1 MGAPPAKNKNQI
13 RIQNNINT
21 NVTLEFDAH
30 NAPYTAPVGEAIGM
44 DLYYVNTHP
53 FHIHVNPFQLA
64 MDTEHRNSDSIFGGT
79 YASNLTASGWFNSGD
94 WHDTLLIPDE
104 RHGLH
109 TSYGPLDTSKLWGKN
124 YMRVLMQTD
133 RFTGRS
139 VVHCHILQ
147 HEDKGMMVVVNF
159 TGEEGTRPTHSAWHL
174 ACFLLPYSLILTHS
188 PTHTYSVR
196 TY

>member
-13 RIQNNINT
+13 RIQNHPNT
-21 NVTLEFDAH
+21 NVTLEFDPD
-30 NAPYTAPVGEAIGM
+30 NAAYTAPVGEAIGM
-44 DLYYVNTHP
+44 DLYFVNTHP

-159 TGEEGTRPTHSAWHL
+159 TGEEGTRTYVLTHVL
-174 ACFLLPYSLILTHS
+174 TYSLTQLDT
-188 PTHTYSVR
+188 
-196 TY
+196 